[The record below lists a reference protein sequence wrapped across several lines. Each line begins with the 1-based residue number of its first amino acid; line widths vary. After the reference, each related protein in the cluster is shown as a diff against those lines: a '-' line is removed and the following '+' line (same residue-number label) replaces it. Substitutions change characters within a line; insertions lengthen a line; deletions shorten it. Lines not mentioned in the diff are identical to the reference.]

1 MREDE
6 DSVFY
11 SVVVPGFS
19 DIAITGSRELPEPVF
34 QVTDLVI
41 APVSPTASEEL
52 TISARVTNTGS
63 NRAVYP
69 ASLWINDTIEA
80 ARAINVGPGQSVTFQ
95 FTFRKPEG
103 EYRVRVERLL
113 GSVRVQ
119 SARVATATPAAE
131 ATPAAGPEAPPA
143 PEPTATQT
151 PAPPATPTTAP
162 PIPPHATPT
171 PAPTLTPT
179 SVPTAAPRAT
189 PPPPAA
195 AAAPLAPTPI
205 SVPAPAVPAAPAPP
219 AKPLPAPEPE
229 VVTPRERGGG
239 VSVVIILGFIG
250 AIAVAGA
257 GVAIYLRSR
266 GAQPPAARVAPEG
279 DEPPDA
285 PADGPPAS
293 AMDSR
298 AAREDAAPV
307 DYGIDNPT
315 VGLSAD
321 EEAKD
326 VPDDDGVHDPTGEL
340 SPDGEAKDVPD
351 DDGVHDPTGELS
363 PDGEAKDV
371 PDDDGGGPAPEESTS
386 EEDGSGRV

>member
-1 MREDE
+1 M
-6 DSVFY
+6 
-11 SVVVPGFS
+11 
-19 DIAITGSRELPEPVF
+19 
-34 QVTDLVI
+34 
-41 APVSPTASEEL
+41 
-52 TISARVTNTGS
+52 
-63 NRAVYP
+63 
-69 ASLWINDTIEA
+69 
-80 ARAINVGPGQSVTFQ
+80 
-95 FTFRKPEG
+95 
-103 EYRVRVERLL
+103 
-113 GSVRVQ
+113 
-119 SARVATATPAAE
+119 
-131 ATPAAGPEAPPA
+131 
-143 PEPTATQT
+143 
-151 PAPPATPTTAP
+151 
-162 PIPPHATPT
+162 
-171 PAPTLTPT
+171 
-179 SVPTAAPRAT
+179 
-189 PPPPAA
+189 
-195 AAAPLAPTPI
+195 
-205 SVPAPAVPAAPAPP
+205 PAAPAPP

-266 GAQPPAARVAPEG
+266 GPQPPAARVAPEG

-351 DDGVHDPTGELS
+351 DDG
-363 PDGEAKDV
+363 
-371 PDDDGGGPAPEESTS
+371 GGPAPEESTS